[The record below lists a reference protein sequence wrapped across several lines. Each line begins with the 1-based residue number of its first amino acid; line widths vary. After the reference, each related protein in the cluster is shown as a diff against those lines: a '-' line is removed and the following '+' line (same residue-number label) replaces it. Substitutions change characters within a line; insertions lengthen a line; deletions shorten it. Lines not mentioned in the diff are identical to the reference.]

1 MRKFIE
7 NDVPGLKA
15 KASFELVVVHGQSP
29 TIEVDGQ
36 LLDVDV
42 KNYKKVK
49 KAVEERLE

>member
-7 NDVPGLKA
+7 NDVPGLKT
-15 KASFELVVVHGQSP
+15 KASFELVVVHGQAP
-29 TIEVDGQ
+29 AIEIDGQ
-36 LLDVDV
+36 RLDVDV

>member
-1 MRKFIE
+1 VRKFIE

-15 KASFELVVVHGQSP
+15 KASFELVVVHGQAP
-29 TIEVDGQ
+29 TIEIDGQ

-49 KAVEERLE
+49 KAVEERLK

>member
-15 KASFELVVVHGQSP
+15 RASFELVVVHGQAP
-29 TIEVDGQ
+29 TIEVDGKPI
-36 LLDVDV
+36 DVDV

-49 KAVEERLE
+49 KAVEERLT

>member
-15 KASFELVVVHGQSP
+15 KASFELVVVHGQAP
-29 TIEVDGQ
+29 TIEIDGQ
-36 LLDVDV
+36 LIDVDV

-49 KAVEERLE
+49 KAAEERLK